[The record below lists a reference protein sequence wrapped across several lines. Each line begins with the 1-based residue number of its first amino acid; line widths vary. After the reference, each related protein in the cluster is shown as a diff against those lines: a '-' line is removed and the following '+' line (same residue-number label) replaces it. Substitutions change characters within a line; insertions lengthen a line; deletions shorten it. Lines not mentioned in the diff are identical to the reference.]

1 MTTLDFWWD
10 MGPGDT
16 SFQERSGLGAGP
28 RKGEDPACLWPLVG
42 SVVGVSQVPVGMAQA
57 LPGFL
62 LPLRVYHG
70 IVL

>member
-1 MTTLDFWWD
+1 

-16 SFQERSGLGAGP
+16 SFQERSGLKGAQGRVRTLPVCGP
-28 RKGEDPACLWPLVG
+28 WLPQWWGYR
-42 SVVGVSQVPVGMAQA
+42 SMPVEHGIGPVW
-57 LPGFL
+57 LL